1 MYNSPENSSHG
12 NSNHDFI
19 FVFVSFPFWSC
30 FGFSLFL
37 SLSLSI
43 FAGLQ
48 FASSISSVGHLP
60 PPDVTYYDERK
71 KKKKNP
77 RHTQHTAHTAPT
89 VPFQNIKQK
98 SALQNGGSAFRV
110 NHLPIGCCFAVAKV
124 KPKFQTHSRAD
135 RLSGASTLTRPSQHS
150 KSSAST
156 YPLCVTF
163 ALQPPR
169 PKRN

>member
-1 MYNSPENSSHG
+1 MAIVIMTL
-12 NSNHDFI
+12 F
-19 FVFVSFPFWSC
+19 SFSF
-30 FGFSLFL
+30 LFL
-37 SLSLSI
+37 SGLVLASHSFSFFLSFHFRW
-43 FAGLQ
+43 FAIREFHLFGGS
-48 FASSISSVGHLP
+48 FASTGC
-60 PPDVTYYDERK
+60 DVLRREK
-71 KKKKNP
+71 KEKKNP
-77 RHTQHTAHTAPT
+77 RHTHTAHTAPT

>member
-37 SLSLSI
+37 FLSFHFRW
-43 FAGLQ
+43 FAIREFHLFGGS
-48 FASSISSVGHLP
+48 FASTGC
-60 PPDVTYYDERK
+60 DVLRREKKEKKSETY
-71 KKKKNP
+71 
-77 RHTQHTAHTAPT
+77 TQHTAHTAPT

-135 RLSGASTLTRPSQHS
+135 RLSGASTLTRPSQHT